1 MFRSARRAPGKGDP
15 RYRSDRNRFQGE
27 YETVLIISRNLAG
40 CTFIL
45 IKTMR
50 RKLFASLFVSI

>member
-27 YETVLIISRNLAG
+27 YETILIISRNLAG
-40 CTFIL
+40 CT
-45 IKTMR
+45 
-50 RKLFASLFVSI
+50 LFL